1 MEIFEAIKKMEKSNN
16 IKQGY
21 FLVSAIA
28 IASGN
33 AKISKWALIY
43 QDPKTRNTLDAY
55 VSEEGIE
62 IGKESVAEED
72 FDELRVNEIKIT
84 SKEAIEKARKE
95 ISKTAISI
103 IASLVN
109 SEKPAWKISIISQ
122 DLMASIVD
130 IDAVTGKIIKK
141 SETAIGKRI

>member
-21 FLVSAIA
+21 FIVSAIA
-28 IASGN
+28 IVSGN

-43 QDPKTRNTLDAY
+43 QDPKTRNTLDTY

-62 IGKESVAEED
+62 IGKETNSEEY
-72 FDELRVNEIKIT
+72 FDELKINEIKIT

-103 IASLVN
+103 IA
-109 SEKPAWKISIISQ
+109 
-122 DLMASIVD
+122 
-130 IDAVTGKIIKK
+130 
-141 SETAIGKRI
+141 